1 MHCPSCGTRNSVGSQ
16 RCERCG
22 YPFTRAAA
30 NETDRR
36 GPRSREAPGYAAA
49 YPVQTAPRRRRV
61 GWLYALVALVVILT
75 GLVIGV
81 MLASNEIVKPMV
93 ADSVRDD
100 LDAGIRTAVQN
111 QVPTRVPET
120 DGETSAAGE
129 ITVTEAEINQ
139 SIDDQGS
146 FGPVDDINV
155 QVQPEGVSLDLSAYG
170 MSGTYSA
177 DLLVE
182 NGAVNLTNGELSGPL
197 RFIVPEGEL
206 EQIANEAITRALQ
219 DTGYR
224 IARVTLGDGAIRFE
238 LE

>member
-1 MHCPSCGTRNSVGSQ
+1 M
-16 RCERCG
+16 
-22 YPFTRAAA
+22 
-30 NETDRR
+30 
-36 GPRSREAPGYAAA
+36 
-49 YPVQTAPRRRRV
+49 
-61 GWLYALVALVVILT
+61 GWLYALVALVVILA

-81 MLASNEIVKPMV
+81 MLASNEIIKPMV
-93 ADSVRDD
+93 ADRVRDD

-111 QVPTRVPET
+111 QVPTRVPDEA
-120 DGETSAAGE
+120 GQINAAEE

-146 FGPVDDINV
+146 FGPVDDIDV
-155 QVQPEGVSLDLSAYG
+155 QVQPEGVSLNLSAYG
-170 MSGTYSA
+170 MSGTYTA
-177 DLLVE
+177 DVLVQD
-182 NGAVNLTNGELSGPL
+182 GAVRLTNGELSGPL

-206 EQIANEAITRALQ
+206 EQIANEAMTRALQ